1 MSSQSQRIL
10 INKIFFFYKKTQA
23 VFLVLS
29 NVVIGK
35 IQFFINMYISSGVN
49 NVFGTG

>member
-10 INKIFFFYKKTQA
+10 INKIFFYKKTQA

-29 NVVIGK
+29 NVIIGK